1 MFAPLLFTPA
11 RWPPL
16 ETARQ
21 ASGFAAAVHTM
32 PPRDQTGIPH
42 FHSPTILGSALRM
55 IARTFASI
63 FPRQSAS
70 ELTLAAT
77 YSVAN
82 SAATG
87 LFISSPIS
95 RN

>member
-1 MFAPLLFTPA
+1 
-11 RWPPL
+11 
-16 ETARQ
+16 
-21 ASGFAAAVHTM
+21 
-32 PPRDQTGIPH
+32 
-42 FHSPTILGSALRM
+42 M